1 MKMRQRAEKLKFIL
15 TLDSINQNILN
26 ENIKVER
33 NWNDNCQIMERPH

>member
-1 MKMRQRAEKLKFIL
+1 MQVMKMRQRAEKLKFIL

-33 NWNDNCQIMERPH
+33 N